1 MPGQPSSSAISR
13 ATDASMLDDAWL
25 ENCRFSLLRRDHELT
40 WFSFEDSNSG
50 QTWFAVRAPIQRP
63 ALCQRLERD
72 FHVQLPSQ
80 WAINPLALLRSAD
93 GPLLIYPRWGTPLAE
108 LIDAAGLPLGRVLN
122 IAVAAA
128 NALAHSRHPETPQN
142 PVGASL
148 LAKASFQP
156 TSPLTDPPLSRAGSL
171 PQGSLLPWHLLVD
184 ADDSVRLMGFHTQV
198 QETPATDLPSLEHW
212 PYLAPEQLQRDAAGC
227 DERSNVYALS
237 AIIYEALTGRPPLTA
252 RDASQWLH
260 VHAAVEPLS
269 PAQYIPELPQG
280 ICHVLLKGLA
290 KEPDARYQ
298 SIESLAADLTWCLR
312 QWQKKGQIEAFRL
325 GAFDARATATRGDVL
340 FGRDAERKQLL
351 EQIQRVRSDGI
362 ARVLLVAGAP
372 GAGKSTL
379 IQQVLRTQAPGY
391 CASGKVELLQN
402 DRPFAPLAQIFRSLI
417 SQALA
422 TPALALQAL
431 GAQLSETLKG
441 RGRLL
446 VDLAPDAALLIG
458 TTAELPDMP
467 ARHAL
472 DRANRALLDV
482 LEVFAQPGHPLLL
495 FIDDVQWADD
505 STQAFLKAF
514 IARSTRHLLLVLA
527 YREGELPQAPGGWLD
542 DLRAAPTLPVCD
554 LALGPL
560 SAQAVAQLIAVELDA
575 DVDDLEALARIVH
588 FKTAG
593 NPLFVSQVARALVDE
608 RLLRFDATTRRWVWD
623 QTELNGYRYADNVA
637 ELMVH
642 RVQRLPVSAREVLRT
657 AGYVGGRCDEALLQ
671 RLLPADS
678 SQLQRDVDYLVSVG
692 FLLREPGHLVFP
704 HDRVLEAAAALTAPA
719 GRAVEHARIAAVM
732 LDQCGEQRQARVF
745 DIASQIQR
753 SDVNALQ
760 QPRRAD
766 FIQLLVEAAE
776 RARDSAAVEQAVDY
790 LRSAEVLLG
799 DSGWTQLY
807 PQAFAARWLAADC
820 AMLLADLPGA
830 QQRLDDCLD
839 HAASALDRAKTF
851 RLRASLRTLHSD
863 YHGAI
868 SEALAGLALL
878 DIDLQRQPSKAQ
890 LGEAFE
896 RVRQLIGTRQIADLS
911 GLPKADEPRIE
922 LAMELLSTLI
932 ASFFVQDDIA
942 FLHLAKMVELT
953 LLHGTTPSSG
963 YGFAWYGVMIAD
975 RYGEYLNGVAF
986 AELALELTDLHG
998 YEAGRTGTLVALD
1011 QVSAWTKPMTYA
1023 RQKAFAAFEC
1033 GQAGGDLGMSCYACN
1048 HIGSDLLFMGEPL
1061 QNVLNELEIGL
1072 SWVRQFHYIDIERI
1086 LLAQQAFASDLRN
1099 GPEPRSI
1106 TEFDALEHD
1115 RFGPLDR
1122 NRVSQ
1127 PTLFWR
1133 GLYSGMSAF
1142 FFGDVRY
1149 ALRRFEE
1156 AEALTWSLPAHIDLA
1171 HYYLFYSLALA
1182 NPEAP
1187 GSASEKTH
1195 KLEQQRQRFVPWAE
1209 LNPLTFSNKLLLIE
1223 GAMARVRGEGL
1234 VAIRCFDQAQI
1245 AAAAAGFTHEQA
1257 LAHEQLAEVCL
1268 ADGLVSGTHHHL
1280 RVARDCYVQWGAQ
1293 AKARQLE
1300 AVHPFLAREHSL
1312 QSVTPVT
1319 RVRLDLEVGIEA
1331 ARAVSQEVLLDR
1343 LVETLMNHLM
1353 IQSGADRGALLL
1365 VADAE
1370 LQLAAAAHV
1379 EAGNVRVSQDNERS
1393 LEQIAPVSVLNSTM
1407 RTRTPLVLDDARAE
1421 CPQAYSADLHQR
1433 QTRSMMCLPLLKQGA
1448 LIGLVYLENSLV
1460 PKLFSAERLT
1470 MLEILASQAAVS
1482 LQTARLYAQ
1491 LVEDN
1496 RLRAQMEADLRSSR
1510 AELAR
1515 NSHLKMMGEL
1525 SASIAHEISQPL
1537 LGISSNASASLRW
1550 LKRDTP
1556 DLDEAIQGLEDIR
1569 ADSARATEIVQ
1580 ALRALAKQAPLQRL
1594 PLSIDGL
1601 IGEVVQLTAS
1611 DVHSRRVT
1619 LHTQLNA
1626 AGSVLADRVQIQQ
1639 VIYNLIINAL
1649 EAMAGQGVV
1658 DGRVVIESSVCDG
1671 QVCVSVQDNGPGIAE
1686 HQREEIFD
1694 AFFTTK
1700 GSGMGMGLAICR
1712 TVIGAHGG
1720 TLRVEDSE
1728 EGARICFRLPLAP
1741 DVKLK
1746 SPSP

>member
-1 MPGQPSSSAISR
+1 MPGQPSLPAVSCAN
-13 ATDASMLDDAWL
+13 DAPALDDAWL
-25 ENCRFSLLRRDHELT
+25 EDCRFSLLRRDHELT
-40 WFSFEDSNSG
+40 WFTLQDSRSG
-50 QTWFAVRAPIQRP
+50 EAWFAVRAPIQRP
-63 ALCQRLERD
+63 ALCKRLERGL
-72 FHVQLPSQ
+72 HVQLPSQ
-80 WAINPLALLRSAD
+80 WAINPLALVRSAD
-93 GPLLIYPRWGTPLAE
+93 GPVLVYPHWGTPLAG

-128 NALAHSRHPETPQN
+128 TALAHTRHPGPPPN

-148 LAKASFQP
+148 LAKAV
-156 TSPLTDPPLSRAGSL
+156 DPATEMSAQMTPARAGSL
-171 PQGSLLPWHLLVD
+171 PQGFLLPWHLMVG
-184 ADDSVRLMGFHTQV
+184 ADDSVRLMGFHIQA
-198 QETPATDLPSLEHW
+198 QETPVAELPSPEHW
-212 PYLAPEQLQRDAAGC
+212 PYLAPEQLQRDGVNV
-227 DERSNVYALS
+227 DERSDVYALS
-237 AIIYEALTGRPPLTA
+237 AILYEALTGRPPLTA

-269 PAQYIPELPQG
+269 PADYIPELPQG

-298 SIESLAADLTWCLR
+298 SLESLAADLDWCLR
-312 QWQKKGQIEAFRL
+312 QWQRKGQIEPFRL
-325 GAFDARATATRGDVL
+325 GAFDARAAATRGDVL
-340 FGRDAERKQLL
+340 FGRDGERAQLL
-351 EQIQRVRSDGI
+351 EQIQRVRSDGT

-372 GAGKSTL
+372 GAGKSAL
-379 IQQVLRTQAPGY
+379 IQQGLRTQAPGY
-391 CASGKVELLQN
+391 WATGKMDLAQN
-402 DRPFAPLAQIFRSLI
+402 NRPFAPLAQIFRSLI
-417 SQALA
+417 SQVLA
-422 TPALALQAL
+422 KPGLALQAL
-431 GAQLSETLKG
+431 SEQLSETLKG

-446 VDLAPDAALLIG
+446 VDLAPEAELLIG
-458 TTAELPDMP
+458 ATTELPNMP

-472 DRANRALLDV
+472 DRVNRALLDV

-505 STQAFLKAF
+505 STQAFLQAF
-514 IARSTRHLLLVLA
+514 IARPTRHLLLILA
-527 YREGELPQAPGGWLD
+527 YREGELPNGEGGWLD
-542 DLRAAPTLPVCD
+542 QLRAAPALPVTD
-554 LALGPL
+554 LELGPL
-560 SAQAVAQLIAVELDA
+560 SVQAVTQLMAVELDA
-575 DVDDLEALARIVH
+575 DVDNLPALASVVH

-608 RLLRFDATTRRWVWD
+608 RLLRFDAGTRHWVWNQGD
-623 QTELNGYRYADNVA
+623 VDGYRYADNVA
-637 ELMVH
+637 ELMVQ
-642 RVQRLPVSAREVLRT
+642 RLQRLPASAREVLRT
-657 AGYVGGRCDEALLQ
+657 AGYVGGRCDDALLR
-671 RLLPADS
+671 RLLPGDPA
-678 SQLQRDVDYLVSVG
+678 QWPRDVDYLVG
-692 FLLREPGHLVFP
+692 TGLLLREPGQLVFP
-704 HDRVLEAAAALTAPA
+704 HDRVLEAAAALSAPE
-719 GRAVEHARIAAVM
+719 GRAAEHARIAGAM
-732 LDQCGEQRQARVF
+732 LDHWGEQRQARVF

-753 SDVNALQ
+753 SQVDGLQ
-760 QPRRAD
+760 EPRRAD

-776 RARDSAAVEQAVDY
+776 RARDTAAVEQAVDY
-790 LRSAEVLLG
+790 LRTAERLLG
-799 DSGWTQLY
+799 DAGWSQLY
-807 PQAFAARWLAADC
+807 PQAFAARWLAAEC

-830 QQRLDDCLD
+830 QQRLDDCLC
-839 HAASALDRAKTF
+839 HAGTALDQAKTY
-851 RLRASLRTLHSD
+851 RLRATLRTLDSD

-868 SEALAGLALL
+868 SEALDGLALL
-878 DIDLQRQPSKAQ
+878 GIALQRRPSKAQ
-890 LGEAFE
+890 VGEAFE
-896 RVRQLIGTRQIADLS
+896 RVRQLVGARRIAELTA
-911 GLPKADEPRIE
+911 LPKACDPQIE
-922 LAMELLSTLI
+922 VAMQLLSTLI

-975 RYGEYLNGVAF
+975 RYGEYVDGVAF
-986 AELALELTDLHG
+986 AELALALTDLHG
-998 YEAGRTGTLVALD
+998 YEAGRAGTLVALD
-1011 QVSAWTKPMTYA
+1011 QVSPWTRPMTYA

-1061 QNVLNELEIGL
+1061 HSVVNELDLGL

-1086 LLAQQAFASDLRN
+1086 LLAQQTFASDLRN

-1106 TEFDALEHD
+1106 SELDTLEHD

-1122 NRVSQ
+1122 ERVSQ

-1133 GLYSGMSAF
+1133 WLYSGMSAF
-1142 FFGDVRY
+1142 YFGDVRY
-1149 ALRRFEE
+1149 ALRRFEA

-1171 HYYLFYSLALA
+1171 QYYLFYSLALA
-1182 NPEAP
+1182 SPEAP
-1187 GSASEKTH
+1187 GSVAE
-1195 KLEQQRQRFVPWAE
+1195 KLEKLAQQRQRFLPWVE
-1209 LNPLTFSNKLLLIE
+1209 LNPSTFSNKLLLIE

-1234 VAIRCFDQAQI
+1234 VAIRCFDQSQI
-1245 AAAAAGFTHEQA
+1245 AAAAAGFIHEQA
-1257 LAHEQLAEVCL
+1257 LAHEQLAEVCRFN
-1268 ADGLVSGTHHHL
+1268 GLVSGMHHHL
-1280 RVARDCYVQWGAQ
+1280 RVARDCYGLWGAE

-1300 AVHPFLAREHSL
+1300 ALHPFLAREHSL
-1312 QSVTPVT
+1312 ETVTPVT
-1319 RVRLDLEVGIEA
+1319 RGRLDLEVGIEA

-1353 IQSGADRGALLL
+1353 IQAGADQGALLL
-1365 VADAE
+1365 VAEGE

-1379 EAGNVRVSQDNERS
+1379 EAGNVRVSQDNDRS
-1393 LEQIAPVSVLNSTM
+1393 LEHIAPVSVLNATM
-1407 RTRTPLVLDDARAE
+1407 RTRTPLVLDDARAD
-1421 CPQAYSADLHQR
+1421 CPEAYSADLHQR

-1460 PKLFSAERLT
+1460 PKLFGAERLT

-1556 DLDEAIQGLEDIR
+1556 DLTEAIQGLEDIR
-1569 ADSARATEIVQ
+1569 SDSARATEIVQ

-1594 PLSIDGL
+1594 PVSIDAL

-1611 DVHSRRVT
+1611 DVHNRSVT

-1626 AGSVLADRVQIQQ
+1626 AEPVLGDRVQIQQ
-1639 VIYNLIINAL
+1639 VIYNLILNAL
-1649 EAMAGQGVV
+1649 EAMAGHGVA
-1658 DGRVVIESSVCDG
+1658 DGHLSIESTISDG
-1671 QVCVSVQDNGPGIAE
+1671 QVCVCFQDSGPGIAE

-1728 EGARICFRLPLAP
+1728 AGARICFRLPLASGAR
-1741 DVKLK
+1741 LERR
-1746 SPSP
+1746 